1 MQKVLFIVN
10 PISGNRDKASV
21 VDIVRRKLDKSRYI
35 SEFVYTEYQGHATEL
50 AASTDADIVVA
61 VGGDG
66 TVNEVA
72 RGVAGTQKIFGL
84 IPCGSGDGLA
94 LHLGIRRNAEFAVDV
109 INGGF
114 VMAMDYAEV
123 CGKPFFCTAGMGL
136 DALVSYKFA
145 QSSTR
150 GLKSYIIDA
159 LKIEREFKPERYDIV
174 SDGGNW
180 SGQAAMVTVANVN
193 QWGNHAL
200 IAPGASVSD
209 GLLDISIVKPFHE
222 ADIPLLA
229 HRLMHGTLY
238 RSRLFETIRASEV
251 KITRESPGPMH
262 RDGDPCEMG
271 TELFFKVIPS
281 AMKVMIPIDKD
292 KQI

>member
-10 PISGNRDKASV
+10 PISGNRDKTSV
-21 VDIVRRKLDKSRYI
+21 VDTVRRKLDKSRYTG
-35 SEFVYTEYQGHATEL
+35 EFVYTEHQGHATEL

-72 RGVAGTQKIFGL
+72 RGVAGTEKTLAL

-94 LHLGIRRNAEFAVDV
+94 LHLGIHRNADFAVDV

-123 CGKPFFCTAGMGL
+123 CGEPFFCTAGMGL
-136 DALVSYKFA
+136 DALVSFKFA
-145 QSSTR
+145 QSGTR

-159 LKIEREFKPERYDIV
+159 LKIEKEFKPERYDIV
-174 SDGGNW
+174 SDGGSW

-229 HRLMHGTLY
+229 HRLMHGTLG

-251 KITRESPGPMH
+251 KITREGPGPMH

-271 TELFFKVIPS
+271 AELLFKVIPS
-281 AMKVMIPIDKD
+281 AMKVMIPNNINK
-292 KQI
+292 